1 MFNSC
6 SFLRYLLFD
15 LFGTHFKEI
24 EEKNDYSNKKKEMR
38 LALSFGATAV
48 VVCVFAIRKR
58 YDSHVS
64 DAQMSLN
71 RLRTRQ
77 IPQTLEEGEIA
88 SNGLASDYQEI
99 VDWLDSSLINQIIHP
114 PPPLKMTSQLPAVSE
129 ESGESEESEE
139 SNDENNE
146 NDEN

>member
-1 MFNSC
+1 
-6 SFLRYLLFD
+6 
-15 LFGTHFKEI
+15 
-24 EEKNDYSNKKKEMR
+24 MR